1 MGDSLNDA
9 LYLLTGARESIP
21 LKSADE
27 GQKELSS
34 PKVGKSDEDGK
45 LDQIR
50 DSIGNI
56 KIELDRIE
64 SLFQNLEEVIK
75 GD

>member
-1 MGDSLNDA
+1 M
-9 LYLLTGARESIP
+9 
-21 LKSADE
+21 
-27 GQKELSS
+27 
-34 PKVGKSDEDGK
+34 VGKSDEDCK

-56 KIELDRIE
+56 KIELYRIE